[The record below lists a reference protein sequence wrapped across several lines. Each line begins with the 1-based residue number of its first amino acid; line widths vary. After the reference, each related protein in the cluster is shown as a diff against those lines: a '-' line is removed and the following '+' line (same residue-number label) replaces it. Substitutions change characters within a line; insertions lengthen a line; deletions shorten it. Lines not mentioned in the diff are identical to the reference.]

1 MLSNNITE
9 KLVGFQGVIIKNVES
24 DDKNMKIY
32 LELKR
37 TKQQCPCCGTATRTI
52 HDYRKQKIKDIPAFG
67 KHVVVILSKRRY
79 RCACGKRFFEK
90 NTFLP
95 RYHRMTNRLSA
106 YVIDRLSDVRSFSSV
121 AREVNLSVSTVIRIF
136 DLVGYTPVS
145 LPQVLSIDE
154 FKGNTGREKYQCIIT
169 DPVNKRI
176 IDILPTRYKHH
187 LFSYFKQFERSHI
200 THFISDMW
208 ETYADLSRTYF
219 KNATY
224 IIDKY
229 HYIRQVVWAFEA
241 ARKEAQA
248 KFNKQHRIYFKR
260 SKRILTKH
268 FDFLSDEEKQQ
279 VMVMLEADVQLS
291 DAYFLKEQF
300 FKILRCSTK
309 EDAQKMLKNWIT
321 AAQDSGIKR
330 FVICANTMIN
340 WSAGILNSFESPY
353 TNGFTE
359 GCNNKIKILK
369 RNAYGYRSFSR
380 FRNRILHIF
389 NNKISE
395 VA

>member
-1 MLSNNITE
+1 MS
-9 KLVGFQGVIIKNVES
+9 V
-24 DDKNMKIY
+24 
-32 LELKR
+32 
-37 TKQQCPCCGTATRTI
+37 
-52 HDYRKQKIKDIPAFG
+52 
-67 KHVVVILSKRRY
+67 
-79 RCACGKRFFEK
+79 
-90 NTFLP
+90 
-95 RYHRMTNRLSA
+95 
-106 YVIDRLSDVRSFSSV
+106 SFSSV

-136 DLVGYTPVS
+136 DLVGYAPVS